1 MSPGD
6 ATQVL
11 PVPAWSDPRIH
22 LLDDTWLLTIFAI
35 LLATVVPWLVS
46 ALDINF
52 VAACLGL
59 LALGVIHISFTL
71 IGKPASA
78 GERRPALAG
87 LHVAGLVVV
96 GFIWLNAGGLQ
107 NPAFLIVFTLP
118 VVGAIFLSRWQPY
131 LMALLAV
138 VVAGAVALAQAPELR
153 WYVPG
158 LNTLGAWLATALG
171 QSGSASTSP
180 FPGFHA
186 PSGYYVV
193 LLEVFAILMFACAV
207 AAEYLGTIF
216 ERLHAHVDVAR
227 AEAERGQEFWTT
239 LIEQL
244 PTPALLVDADSMQIV
259 CASARASRYGET
271 VAGHSL
277 FDALRFSYPEVV
289 QELITGMGGVA
300 PLAMIKVGD
309 RLHATE
315 VHVRHTAQQGR
326 RFALVVIHD
335 KSEELTAQTALDVTG
350 QAVLV
355 IDSQARVLAFNKP
368 AQALFAGVAKDIDAT
383 QLFSLTGLPPR
394 WWEPGLTGRRKM
406 HIEIGPRVYQV
417 TCSASPL
424 PGEDERLYV
433 VALLPMARAAVGD
446 RVDYTANTSIRP
458 STGDVTKT
466 TLSNSTVVTPP

>member
-1 MSPGD
+1 MSPAD
-6 ATQVL
+6 ATQMI
-11 PVPAWSDPRIH
+11 PAPTWTDPRIH

-71 IGKPASA
+71 IGKPARA
-78 GERRPALAG
+78 GERRPALAS
-87 LHVAGLVVV
+87 LHIAGIIVV
-96 GFIWLNAGGLQ
+96 GLIWSNAGGLQ
-107 NPAFLIVFTLP
+107 NPGFLIVFALP

-131 LMALLAV
+131 LMALLAIV
-138 VVAGAVALAQAPELR
+138 VVGAVALAQAPELR

-158 LNTLGAWLATALG
+158 LNAVGAWLATVLG
-171 QSGSASTSP
+171 QQGSTA
-180 FPGFHA
+180 FPGFYA

-193 LLEVFAILMFACAV
+193 LLEVFAILVFACAV

-216 ERLHAHVDVAR
+216 ERLHVHVDVAR

-239 LIEQL
+239 LIEQI
-244 PTPALLVDADSMQIV
+244 PVPALLVDADTLHVV
-259 CASARASRYGET
+259 CASDRTSELCDDASI
-271 VAGHSL
+271 AGRPL
-277 FDALRFSYPEVV
+277 ADVLRFSYPEMV

-300 PLAMIKVGD
+300 PTVMIKVGD
-309 RLHATE
+309 RLVATE
-315 VHVRHTAQQGR
+315 VRVQHTAQKGR
-326 RFALVVIHD
+326 RFALVVIQD
-335 KSEELTAQTALDVTG
+335 QSVALTAQSALDVSG

-355 IDSQARVLAFNKP
+355 IDSQARVLGFNKP
-368 AQALFAGVAKDIDAT
+368 AQALFAGVDKNVDAS
-383 QLFSLTGLPPR
+383 QLFSLTGMPPR

-424 PGEDERLYV
+424 PGEDERLYII
-433 VALLPMARAAVGD
+433 AFMPMARAAIGD
-446 RVDYTANTSIRP
+446 RGDMAANSDLTRA
-458 STGDVTKT
+458 
-466 TLSNSTVVTPP
+466 TLSHSTVVTPP

>member
-1 MSPGD
+1 MSPGE
-6 ATQVL
+6 TQML
-11 PVPAWSDPRIH
+11 PVPTWTDPRIH

-59 LALGVIHISFTL
+59 LALGAIHISFTL
-71 IGKPASA
+71 IGRPARTS
-78 GERRPALAG
+78 ERRPVLAT
-87 LHVAGLVVV
+87 LHIVGIFVV

-107 NPAFLIVFTLP
+107 NPGFLIVFTLP

-158 LNTLGAWLATALG
+158 LNAAGVWLATVLG
-171 QSGSASTSP
+171 QQGSSSP
-180 FPGFHA
+180 FPGFYA
-186 PSGYYVV
+186 PSSYYVV
-193 LLEVFAILMFACAV
+193 LLEVFAILVLACAV

-244 PTPALLVDADSMQIV
+244 PVPALLVDADTLQVV
-259 CASARASRYGET
+259 CASERTLDLQNGEGVVGRT
-271 VAGHSL
+271 LS
-277 FDALRFSYPEVV
+277 DALQFSYPEMV
-289 QELITGMGGVA
+289 QELITGVGGVA
-300 PLAMIKVGD
+300 PIVMIKVGD
-309 RLHATE
+309 RLHATA
-315 VHVRHTAQQGR
+315 VRVQHTAQKGR
-326 RFALVVIHD
+326 RFALVVIQD
-335 KSEELTAQTALDVTG
+335 KSEELTAQAALDVSG
-350 QAVLV
+350 QAVVV
-355 IDSQARVLAFNKP
+355 IDSQARVLGFNKP
-368 AQALFAGVAKDIDAT
+368 AQALFAGVEKNVDAS
-383 QLFSLTGLPPR
+383 QLFALTGMPQR
-394 WWEPGLTGRRKM
+394 WWEPGLAGRRKM

-424 PGEDERLYV
+424 PGEDERLYIISFM
-433 VALLPMARAAVGD
+433 PMGRAAIGERAD
-446 RVDYTANTSIRP
+446 LAANSDISRATFA
-458 STGDVTKT
+458 
-466 TLSNSTVVTPP
+466 NSTVVTPP